1 MTDTLLLRY
10 TKGPTIEV
18 APAVQELRSALAGAV
33 ADLLAVP
40 DAALEKPWPWRGEEA
55 DVRYGFYRLIEA
67 IAEADAAVARALAEA
82 DGPPRSPAAR
92 RIAPATAA
100 RWDLHGLLAGLP
112 PDLLDAD
119 PGGGEWS
126 IRRTLG
132 HVVSSQRGYADFTAW
147 WLARSQDDPD
157 YPKFVPED
165 VVAAASLPDED
176 TAAPGSVHEIRASL
190 DEVLDAAAGR
200 LGALTDDELRRR
212 ARWSGIEVDVG
223 FRIGRWSSHLVEHT
237 LQVDK
242 TLVMLGRHPTE
253 VERLVRIV
261 HAAWGRV
268 EALVFPM
275 PLRALG
281 GRGTGGRSAA
291 DTISTLGDDLAAAAT
306 SVRAAAFA

>member
-1 MTDTLLLRY
+1 MADDFLIRFTR
-10 TKGPTIEV
+10 GPTIDV
-18 APAVQELRSALAGAV
+18 APAVLAARGALAGA
-33 ADLLAVP
+33 AQDLLAIP
-40 DAALEKPWPWRGEEA
+40 DSGLEKPWPWRGEEA
-55 DVRYGFYRLIEA
+55 DVRYGLYRLIESLDGA
-67 IAEADAAVARALAEA
+67 AADVARSLVESGAGAR
-82 DGPPRSPAAR
+82 PPSAR

-112 PDLLDAD
+112 LDLLDAD

-132 HVVSSQRGYADFTAW
+132 HVLSSQRGYADFTAW

-157 YPKFVPED
+157 YPKFVPDD
-165 VVAAASLPDED
+165 VAAAASLPDED
-176 TAAPGSVHEIRASL
+176 TAAPGSAHEIRARL

-200 LGALTDDELRRR
+200 LGALTDDELGRR
-212 ARWSGIEVDVG
+212 ARWSGIAVDVG

-242 TLVMLGRHPTE
+242 TLVLLGRPPTE
-253 VERLVRIV
+253 VARLVRLIY
-261 HAAWGRV
+261 AGWGRL

-275 PLRALG
+275 PPRAL
-281 GRGTGGRSAA
+281 RGSGTSGRSAA
-291 DTISTLGDDLAAAAT
+291 DTILTLGDDVSATAT